1 MRVLFSVSGV
11 HRVVVRSLLAS
22 TVLLCLFSGRKVVA
36 QSQAAD
42 ELKHARQILEA
53 SARAYRDAAALTDTL
68 TYTVV
73 TSTATLPP
81 KTLKMKLGSGTEVDL
96 KDPLID
102 ATAIGHTL
110 FVTKRDVPD
119 KYITQPYS
127 GDFAKALDAVVGAQ
141 GWPFEPLQ
149 IAMRTGKGM
158 EGWLTALRFRQLMPL
173 QISGYEQ
180 EMQEGHRV
188 DTVHFTASNG
198 RLDASFDPATH
209 FLLRIWFRAQPQGA
223 PKDIFIEV
231 TGHCVPSVLKSAE
244 NLITFDPVGKT
255 VVADLT
261 SLDSSQLPTGVP
273 SPDLELEDLKGQK
286 IALKKFNGSV
296 VVLDFWAS
304 WCAPCWKTLQE
315 TQKLDDWASGSG
327 FSVVVLPVDTMEQV
341 TNADDAKKRVAGLFA
356 SQGLTITSL
365 LDNNSDMFHAF
376 GSPGLPS
383 VVVIAPNGRIFKYHQ
398 GSLPNILRTLQEE
411 IAKASKVVTN

>member
-1 MRVLFSVSGV
+1 MHTHFSAPRVHRLGRPLLVSMALLCFVSG
-11 HRVVVRSLLAS
+11 RDAAA
-22 TVLLCLFSGRKVVA
+22 K
-36 QSQAAD
+36 SQAAD
-42 ELKHARQILEA
+42 ELQPAQQVLKE
-53 SARAYRDAAALTDTL
+53 SARAYQEVIALTDTL

-81 KTLKMKLGSGTEVDL
+81 KTLQMKLGSGTQVAL

-102 ATAIGHTL
+102 ASAIGHTL

-119 KYITQPYS
+119 KYIAQSYS
-127 GDFAKALDAVVGAQ
+127 GDFAKALDAVVGEQ

-180 EMQEGHRV
+180 EMKEGHLV
-188 DTVHFTASNG
+188 DTIHFTASNG
-198 RLDASFDPATH
+198 RLDASFDSATH
-209 FLLRIWFRAQPQGA
+209 FLFRIWFRAQPQGA
-223 PKDIFIEV
+223 PKDVFIDV
-231 TGHCVPSVLKSAE
+231 TGHCVPGVLKSAE

-261 SLDSSQLPTGVP
+261 SLDSSELLTGVP
-273 SPDLELEDLKGQK
+273 VPDLELEDLKGQK
-286 IALKKFNGSV
+286 IALRKFKGKV

-304 WCAPCWKTLQE
+304 WCAPCWETLRE
-315 TQKLDDWASGSG
+315 TQELDHWASGSG
-327 FSVVVLPVDTMEQV
+327 FAVVVLPVNTMEQGTSV
-341 TNADDAKKRVAGLFA
+341 DAAKKRVADLFA

-365 LDNNSDMFHAF
+365 VDNNSDVFRAF
-376 GSPGLPS
+376 GTPGLPS
-383 VVVIAPNGRIFKYHQ
+383 VVVIAPDGRIFKYHQ
-398 GSLPNILRTLQEE
+398 GSLPNIIRTLQEE